1 MPDETSLD
9 VPPAVEIQL
18 QVNNSRLYSV
28 MAQMIFDVRDGMA
41 TIEHINCT

>member
-1 MPDETSLD
+1 MSDEPPLD
-9 VPPAVEIQL
+9 VPSAVEIQL
-18 QVNNSRLYSV
+18 QVNDSRLYSV